1 MSNLLR
7 NILSVLLGF
16 LAFFGSVF
24 LVVSALFGN
33 VFAQL
38 LLVQVVIISGMAG
51 VILTESEKDEE
62 K

>member
-1 MSNLLR
+1 MSSLLR

-51 VILTESEKDEE
+51 VILTESEKDKE